1 MQQRQESCALWLLLL
16 YCAVIQVVVG
26 WTVLP
31 SLSTSG
37 NAIGFRTSA
46 TPIHRPL
53 SAKRTSTKLGMGL
66 MDSLSEF
73 MKKREGDF
81 VQLSS
86 ADSVFG
92 PGPLLACYGIPAG
105 IDNDE
110 ILDMIADGAPIAMKQ
125 KCRVIRLSSQDAN
138 VLDRSVQEALEGLM
152 AGSLVATDVP
162 EAFFDIPVLFFSGFQ
177 NDEMLT
183 VFNIVAREIYEETGG
198 QASAACAKA
207 VPNAMSK
214 PLRQVLDEISGD
226 HKEAMSLENKDEQE
240 ND

>member
-1 MQQRQESCALWLLLL
+1 
-16 YCAVIQVVVG
+16 
-26 WTVLP
+26 
-31 SLSTSG
+31 
-37 NAIGFRTSA
+37 
-46 TPIHRPL
+46 
-53 SAKRTSTKLGMGL
+53 MGL
-66 MDSLSEF
+66 MDSLTEF

-86 ADSVFG
+86 TDSVFG